1 MNRLSDMTKN
11 NVHLKKI
18 FFAFLI
24 FILFSCSPTTNEV
37 ASKVVERNGVLYPIN
52 SEIPF
57 EGRVID
63 YHIIKNELGEKNI
76 SLSSYYKNGIKN
88 GLEEY
93 FHESGQLFT
102 STNYKNGLKDGP
114 FKSYYENGQLY
125 LQGYYVNDN
134 EDGLFEYYTDD
145 GIAEI
150 SSSFRQGLQHGLTI
164 SYYQDGSVKS
174 STTYKN
180 GKNDGLAEEFHKNG
194 QKKRSLTFKNGL
206 KDGLERYFTAD
217 GQPEKTIHWQNGT
230 MIKYFLYYVKNNQL
244 ISEEIMT
251 TLLTISTSAGEI
263 KIQLDPENAPITT
276 KNFINLAKDGYYT
289 GTIFHRIIDGFMVQ
303 GGGLD
308 ENMTP
313 KPTNTDPIQNEANN
327 GLKNNRGSIAMAR
340 TMDPHSAT
348 GQFFINHKDNDFL
361 NHTAETSQGW
371 GYAVFG
377 SVIDG
382 MDVVDQI
389 ALSTTSTVGGYA
401 DAPLEPTVIN
411 SVTVSE

>member
-1 MNRLSDMTKN
+1 MSKIQIAVLIIIVTAVAS
-11 NVHLKKI
+11 I
-18 FFAFLI
+18 FFL
-24 FILFSCSPTTNEV
+24 SPIDQKDQTDY
-37 ASKVVERNGVLYPIN
+37 YP
-52 SEIPF
+52 E
-57 EGRVID
+57 ED
-63 YHIIKNELGEKNI
+63 QM
-76 SLSSYYKNGIKN
+76 SL
-88 GLEEY
+88 
-93 FHESGQLFT
+93 
-102 STNYKNGLKDGP
+102 
-114 FKSYYENGQLY
+114 
-125 LQGYYVNDN
+125 V
-134 EDGLFEYYTDD
+134 
-145 GIAEI
+145 
-150 SSSFRQGLQHGLTI
+150 
-164 SYYQDGSVKS
+164 
-174 STTYKN
+174 
-180 GKNDGLAEEFHKNG
+180 
-194 QKKRSLTFKNGL
+194 
-206 KDGLERYFTAD
+206 
-217 GQPEKTIHWQNGT
+217 
-230 MIKYFLYYVKNNQL
+230 
-244 ISEEIMT
+244 
-251 TLLTISTSAGEI
+251 TISTSAGDIHLE
-263 KIQLDPENAPITT
+263 LDADNAPITVA
-276 KNFINLAKDGYYT
+276 NFLKLAEDGYYS

-327 GLKNNRGSIAMAR
+327 GLKNDRGSIAMAR

>member
-1 MNRLSDMTKN
+1 MSKIQISALIIIVIAVAS
-11 NVHLKKI
+11 I
-18 FFAFLI
+18 FFLPLI
-24 FILFSCSPTTNEV
+24 
-37 ASKVVERNGVLYPIN
+37 
-52 SEIPF
+52 
-57 EGRVID
+57 
-63 YHIIKNELGEKNI
+63 
-76 SLSSYYKNGIKN
+76 
-88 GLEEY
+88 
-93 FHESGQLFT
+93 GQ
-102 STNYKNGLKDGP
+102 KD
-114 FKSYYENGQLY
+114 QT
-125 LQGYYVNDN
+125 
-134 EDGLFEYYTDD
+134 EYYPEEDQM
-145 GIAEI
+145 
-150 SSSFRQGLQHGLTI
+150 SLVTI
-164 SYYQDGSVKS
+164 S
-174 STTYKN
+174 
-180 GKNDGLAEEFHKNG
+180 A
-194 QKKRSLTFKNGL
+194 
-206 KDGLERYFTAD
+206 
-217 GQPEKTIHWQNGT
+217 
-230 MIKYFLYYVKNNQL
+230 
-244 ISEEIMT
+244 
-251 TLLTISTSAGEI
+251 SAGDIHLE
-263 KIQLDPENAPITT
+263 LDADNAPITVA
-276 KNFINLAKDGYYT
+276 NFLKLAEDGYYT
-289 GTIFHRIIDGFMVQ
+289 GTIFHRIIEGFMVQ

>member
-1 MNRLSDMTKN
+1 MSKIQIAVLIIIVTS
-11 NVHLKKI
+11 VASI
-18 FFAFLI
+18 FFL
-24 FILFSCSPTTNEV
+24 SP
-37 ASKVVERNGVLYPIN
+37 
-52 SEIPF
+52 
-57 EGRVID
+57 ID
-63 YHIIKNELGEKNI
+63 QKDQTEYHPEEDQM
-76 SLSSYYKNGIKN
+76 SL
-88 GLEEY
+88 
-93 FHESGQLFT
+93 
-102 STNYKNGLKDGP
+102 
-114 FKSYYENGQLY
+114 
-125 LQGYYVNDN
+125 V
-134 EDGLFEYYTDD
+134 
-145 GIAEI
+145 
-150 SSSFRQGLQHGLTI
+150 
-164 SYYQDGSVKS
+164 
-174 STTYKN
+174 
-180 GKNDGLAEEFHKNG
+180 
-194 QKKRSLTFKNGL
+194 
-206 KDGLERYFTAD
+206 
-217 GQPEKTIHWQNGT
+217 
-230 MIKYFLYYVKNNQL
+230 
-244 ISEEIMT
+244 
-251 TLLTISTSAGEI
+251 TISTSAGDIHLE
-263 KIQLDPENAPITT
+263 LDADNAPITVA
-276 KNFINLAKDGYYT
+276 NFLKLAEDGYYS

-327 GLKNNRGSIAMAR
+327 GLKNDRGSIAMAR